1 MLKQEKERIVAELAE
16 RLKSTQTL
24 FVADYRGLS
33 VTEIDDLRTKRIE
46 HGARFTVVKNTL
58 TRRAAE
64 VAGTDA
70 LLALLDGPTA
80 IAFIEADG
88 DLVAVA
94 KALADS
100 ARTTKV
106 LAIRGGILEGAP
118 IGEDDVKNLATLPP
132 VDQLRGQVLGA
143 ITSPLTTIVGLISA
157 PVQNLIGL
165 IDARIEQLKGQ
176 GESENDSAASA
187 AEAEADDADKADA
200 VGVAPTEEPAAEEST
215 AEEPIAEAAA
225 TEEPVAAEPE
235 DEAPETDETSKTKPA
250 TDEAA
255 TEQPSEEE

>member
-1 MLKQEKERIVAELAE
+1 MLKAEKERIVEELTE
-16 RLKSTQTL
+16 RLKSTPTL

-33 VTEIDDLRTKRIE
+33 VTEIDELRTQVIQ

-58 TRRAAE
+58 TKRAAE
-64 VAGTDA
+64 AAGADA

-100 ARTTKV
+100 ARTTRV
-106 LAIRGGILEGAP
+106 LAIRGGILDGTP
-118 IGEDDVKNLATLPP
+118 IGEEDVKNLATLPP
-132 VDQLRGQVLGA
+132 VEVLRGQVIGA
-143 ITSPLTTIVGLISA
+143 ITSPLMTVVGLIAA
-157 PVQNLIGL
+157 PVRDLIGL
-165 IDARIEQLKGQ
+165 IDARIEQLQAQ
-176 GESENDSAASA
+176 GDTGEASA
-187 AEAEADDADKADA
+187 DSEGQTPAGSVPAETEKTEAI
-200 VGVAPTEEPAAEEST
+200 E
-215 AEEPIAEAAA
+215 
-225 TEEPVAAEPE
+225 EEPVAAATATDDPVS
-235 DEAPETDETSKTKPA
+235 DETSGAEPA